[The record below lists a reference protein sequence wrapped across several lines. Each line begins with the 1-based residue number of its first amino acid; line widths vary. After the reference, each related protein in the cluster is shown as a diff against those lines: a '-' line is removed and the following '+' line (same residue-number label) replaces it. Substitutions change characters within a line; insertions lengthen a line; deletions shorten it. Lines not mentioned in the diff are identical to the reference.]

1 MARPKLAI
9 STERLGLVHPNG
21 MSALR
26 DASLNI
32 AVGERVAVIGPSG
45 AGKTTLI
52 RLLGGVLR
60 PSTGRLDILGQN
72 PWQLAAPQLRRL
84 RSRIGTIHQAPP
96 IPPRQRVVTAI
107 LAGRLGQWPAWKG
120 LLSLLYPADIDG
132 AHRMLARFDLAD
144 RLFERCDR
152 LSGGQLQRV
161 GISRVLYQQPE
172 LILADEPVSALDPV
186 LADIAVGEIVAD
198 AEQRGATVLASLH
211 AVDLALKWFPR
222 VIGLRG
228 GELVFDLPSARIGQD
243 MLRDLYAS
251 ESDTP
256 PPQADNPALTAALLA
271 TGAAESERKIIHLA
285 SCRGRG

>member
-1 MARPKLAI
+1 MLAV
-9 STERLGLVHPNG
+9 STKRLGLVHPNG
-21 MSALR
+21 VRALH
-26 DASLNI
+26 DFSLKI
-32 AVGERVAVIGPSG
+32 ALGERVAIIGPSG

-52 RLLGGVLR
+52 RLLGCALR
-60 PSTGRLDILGQN
+60 PSIGYLEILGQN
-72 PWQLAAPQLRRL
+72 PWQLAAPPLRQL

-107 LAGRLGQWPAWKG
+107 LAGRLSQWPAWKAF
-120 LLSLLYPADIDG
+120 LSLIYPVDITG
-132 AHRMLARFDLAD
+132 AQEILAKFDLAD
-144 RLFERCDR
+144 RLFDRCDR

-161 GISRVLYQQPE
+161 GISRVLYQQPK
-172 LILADEPVSALDPV
+172 LILADEPVSALDPN
-186 LADIAVGEIVAD
+186 LADIAVGEIIVD

-228 GELVFDLPSARIGQD
+228 GELAFDLPSAQISQA

-251 ESDTP
+251 EGSIVPT
-256 PPQADNPALTAALLA
+256 QANDPALTASLLVPR
-271 TGAAESERKIIHLA
+271 SEMNKANLVHLD